1 MIVNRHSL
9 NVMPVADRLMQ
20 KVAGQIV
27 NEVEQGKIAWSNELV
42 MHVIELKTN
51 GPTAELETLPAL
63 FLENIRHIN
72 TLLDDMDACLMPTAM
87 HPWMNPYREKVLWP
101 HDSREIYDTYDRIF
115 NCEGHGWCNL
125 QSMHINLPFANDS
138 EFARL
143 HAAIRILLPIL
154 PALAASSPIVEGRVT
169 SILDTRLETYRVN
182 SIKIPSITGQ
192 VIPEPII
199 SGQQYQQQILAP
211 MYRDIAPFD
220 PEHILQEEWLNSRGA
235 IARFDRNA
243 IEIRVI
249 DTQETPA
256 ADLAIAS
263 FVIQILKKL
272 TGEDWTDTRQQNTVD
287 TAVLAGILRAV
298 IIDAD
303 ETVIDQSEYL
313 ELFRYP
319 GKKATAR
326 ELLLHIRQ
334 SIELHG
340 AHVPAG
346 AASII
351 DTIIAQG
358 PLARRILR
366 ATGGDA
372 RRTVVEET
380 YRTLCQNLVS
390 GELFEGIS

>member
-1 MIVNRHSL
+1 MKTPLSLFAAYGIEIEYMIVNRHSL

-220 PEHILQEEWLNSRGA
+220 P
-235 IARFDRNA
+235 
-243 IEIRVI
+243 
-249 DTQETPA
+249 
-256 ADLAIAS
+256 
-263 FVIQILKKL
+263 
-272 TGEDWTDTRQQNTVD
+272 
-287 TAVLAGILRAV
+287 
-298 IIDAD
+298 
-303 ETVIDQSEYL
+303 
-313 ELFRYP
+313 
-319 GKKATAR
+319 
-326 ELLLHIRQ
+326 
-334 SIELHG
+334 
-340 AHVPAG
+340 
-346 AASII
+346 
-351 DTIIAQG
+351 
-358 PLARRILR
+358 
-366 ATGGDA
+366 
-372 RRTVVEET
+372 
-380 YRTLCQNLVS
+380 
-390 GELFEGIS
+390 